1 MVSEPKT
8 AEVRID
14 AKTFQEQLGR
24 LSQTIALKV
33 QREGPKIL
41 SKPDFVNADIH
52 VMLKQ
57 AHHTCSLFFYLNAD
71 ERRKG
76 KGDGAWKVAYS
87 IVVLPLVRCMID
99 CLYNITVL
107 LENPGAKGYQFRE
120 SGFRRML
127 QTLDADEKLY
137 GGDQAWDAYIA
148 DRRKHV
154 DLLMRMSGITV
165 DDVNA
170 ATSWPT
176 LGAYLRPI
184 ENVPLT
190 PNQEFLRRLTYGF
203 WQEYSGMAHATFQG
217 LIPTAIFYTPEGV
230 PHEER
235 ADFDNVVVEVTISR
249 HTFRAAAILL
259 CTLTEVQAHF
269 RFDGAR
275 INQRLHE
282 VWNALIPVPEI
293 KELYDERYSKL
304 MNDKAIDPL

>member
-1 MVSEPKT
+1 MVPERKT
-8 AEVRID
+8 PEVRID

-24 LSQTIALKV
+24 LSITIALKV
-33 QREGPKIL
+33 DREGPKIL
-41 SKPDFVNADIH
+41 SKPAFVTNDIY

-57 AHHTCSLFFYLNAD
+57 AHHTCNLFFYLNAD

-99 CLYNITVL
+99 VLYNITVL
-107 LENPGAKGYQFRE
+107 LENPGVNGYQFRG
-120 SGFRRML
+120 SGFKKML
-127 QTLDADEKLY
+127 QALKADRTRY
-137 GGDQAWDAYIA
+137 GGDPIWDDYFV
-148 DRRKHV
+148 DRRERL
-154 DLLMRMSGITV
+154 DLLMRKSGFTM

-170 ATSWPT
+170 VDLWPT
-176 LGAYLRPI
+176 LGTYLRPI
-184 ENVPLT
+184 ENVPPT
-190 PNQEFLRRLTYGF
+190 ANQEFLRRLTYGF

-217 LIPTAIFYTPEGV
+217 LMPTAMFYTPEDI

-235 ADFDNVVVEVTISR
+235 ANFDNVVELTISQ

-259 CTLTEVQAHF
+259 CILTEVQAHF

-304 MNDKAIDPL
+304 MTERGINPD